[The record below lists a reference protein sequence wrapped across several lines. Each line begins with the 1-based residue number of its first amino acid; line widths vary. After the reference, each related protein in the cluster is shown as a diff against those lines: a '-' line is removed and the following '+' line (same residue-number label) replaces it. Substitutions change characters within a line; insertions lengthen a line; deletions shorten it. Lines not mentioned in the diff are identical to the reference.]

1 MSEEIL
7 MNIAEQI
14 RNKVEEAN
22 DNLEHVS
29 IREEGE
35 DFLYVVET
43 LTKELHDLMDEM
55 VDVRQEM
62 NI

>member
-14 RNKVEEAN
+14 RNKVEEAH
-22 DNLEHVS
+22 DNLGHVS

-55 VDVRQEM
+55 VDVRQDM

>member
-1 MSEEIL
+1 MSEDIL
-7 MNIAEQI
+7 MNIAGQI
-14 RNKVEEAN
+14 RSKVEEAN

-43 LTKELHDLMDEM
+43 LTKELSDLMDEM
-55 VDVRQEM
+55 VEVRQEM